1 METLKFIIDIFLHL
15 DKHLAEVINDYGTLT
30 YALLFAVIFIETGL
44 VIMPFLPGDSLL
56 FAIGAFCAMGALDI
70 WLTLA
75 LLLVAAIVGDSV
87 NYSLGRHLG
96 ERAYNVRWIN
106 KKHLLEA
113 EAFFARH
120 GGKTIVL
127 ARFVP
132 IVRTFAPFIAG
143 MGKMP
148 YQSFLAYNII
158 GGVVWVVGL
167 TMAGYL
173 FGNIPVVK
181 ANFEFVIL
189 SIIGLSVLPIVIEW
203 WKARRKRVS
212 PA

>member
-1 METLKFIIDIFLHL
+1 MDTLKFIIDIFLHL
-15 DKHLAEVINDYGTLT
+15 DKHLAEVINQYGTLT
-30 YALLFAVIFIETGL
+30 YAMLFLVIFVETGL

-56 FAIGAFCAMGALDI
+56 FAIGTFCALGALDI
-70 WLTLA
+70 WLSIA

-87 NYSLGRHLG
+87 NYSIGRRLG

-106 KKHLLEA
+106 KNHLLEA

-120 GGKTIVL
+120 GGKTIIL

-143 MGKMP
+143 MGKMS
-148 YQSFLAYNII
+148 YQSFLAYNVI
-158 GGVVWVVGL
+158 GGVAWVVGL
-167 TMAGYL
+167 TMAGFL

-189 SIIGLSVLPIVIEW
+189 GIIGISVLPIAIEW
-203 WKARRKRVS
+203 LKAKRKKPS